1 VCFYDD
7 FFIVKKFRKFVLS
20 NFMNFNN
27 KNKIYRCLSA
37 GYGKITEV
45 RNDMYDKQ
53 ILKSVAFDVPIISVG
68 NLTVGGTGKTPH
80 VEFLIDILAEKY
92 KTAMLSR
99 GYGRKT
105 RGFRLAD
112 QSSTAEMIGDEP
124 YQIFRKHPEVIV
136 AVCEDRVEG
145 VQKLMEQFTDVQA
158 IILDDAFQHR
168 AIIPGLSLLL
178 TDYFNLYT
186 EDNIMP
192 AGTLREAA
200 EGAQRADVIIV
211 TKCPPDEEMMP
222 VEWIRE
228 KLNNPEQPIYMTR
241 YKYENIVPVFPDS
254 QGEKRILLQHLIQEN
269 PVEDIQL
276 FLFVGI
282 ANPTPMY
289 SHLTKTFGNVKLM
302 EYSDHHDFSKRD
314 YKNLKEKFNES
325 NFPLKYILT
334 TEKDAARIVDDRHF
348 PDELKPYF
356 FALPIK
362 AKPVRH
368 NSRFINKMRDYVQ
381 KTLEHKPYTPK

>member
-1 VCFYDD
+1 M
-7 FFIVKKFRKFVLS
+7 K
-20 NFMNFNN
+20 FNN
-27 KNKIYRCLSA
+27 KNKIYRCISV
-37 GYGKITEV
+37 GYGKAMEI
-45 RNDMYDKQ
+45 RNNMYDKE

-68 NLTVGGTGKTPH
+68 NLAVGGTGKTPH
-80 VEFLIDILAEKY
+80 VEFLLYIMAEKY

-99 GYGRKT
+99 GYGRTT

-112 QSSTAEMIGDEP
+112 QKSTAETIGDEP

-145 VQKLMEQFTDVQA
+145 VQKLLEQFPDIQV

-168 AIIPGLSLLL
+168 SINPGLSLLL

-186 EDNIMP
+186 EDNIIP

-200 EGAQRADVIIV
+200 EGAQRADIIIV
-211 TKCPPDEEMMP
+211 TKCPSDEEMMP

-254 QGEKRILLQHLIQEN
+254 QGEERVLLQHLIEQK
-269 PVEDIQL
+269 PVENIQL

-282 ANPTPMY
+282 ANPAPMFSY
-289 SHLTKTFGNVKLM
+289 LTKTFDNVKLM
-302 EYSDHHDFSKRD
+302 EYSDHHDFSKKD
-314 YKNLKEKFNES
+314 YKTLKEKFDES
-325 NFPLKYILT
+325 NLPIKYIIT
-334 TEKDAARIVDDRHF
+334 TEKDAARIVDDKNF
-348 PDELKPYF
+348 PDALKPYI

-368 NSRFINKMRDYVQ
+368 NSRFMNKMRDYVQ
-381 KTLEHKPYTPK
+381 KTLEKKPYNPK